1 MKYVAFAAAGVAT
14 LLSAAQATNIISPG
28 DFAIAVNP
36 NISAPASAT
45 PNVNEVVGK
54 LFDGIST
61 SKYLN
66 TGGSGSGFIATP
78 TSPFALQSFT
88 MTTGGDAQDRDPTR
102 YQIYG
107 TNSAI
112 SSANQS
118 DGTGESWTLI
128 STGAL
133 ALPSTRGAVSSLV
146 SVANT
151 TVYSS
156 YKVVFPTNSGSTLI
170 QVAEFSGFNNPA
182 GTGTSAFLNAT
193 ALAIDTPT
201 GASRH
206 PIAENPAA
214 AINGIIATNDKY
226 LNFSKENF
234 GLIVTPSSGASIAQT
249 MTIWTGG
256 DNSGFPG
263 RSPTSYILFGTNDA
277 ITSYDNSTGT
287 AENWSFIAGGNL
299 TAPSGNL
306 ASYQAVFPNSTAY
319 TSYKVLFPTIVGGS
333 DSGVISE
340 FALDTVPEPASAALA
355 GLLGLGMIMRR
366 RK

>member
-1 MKYVAFAAAGVAT
+1 MKHVAFAAAGVAT
-14 LLSAAQATNIISPG
+14 LLSAAHATNIISPG

-36 NISAPASAT
+36 NLNASASAT
-45 PNVNEVVGK
+45 PTASEVVSK
-54 LFDGIST
+54 LFDGIGT

-66 TGGSGSGFIATP
+66 TGGTGTGFIATP

-88 MTTGGDAQDRDPTR
+88 MTTGGDAPDRDPTR
-102 YQIYG
+102 YEIYG

-118 DGTGESWTLI
+118 AGTGEAWTLI
-128 STGAL
+128 SSGPIS
-133 ALPSTRGAVSSLV
+133 LPATRGAVSSV
-146 SVANT
+146 VPVANAT
-151 TVYSS
+151 SYSS
-156 YKVVFPTNSGSTLI
+156 YKVVFPTNAGSNLV
-170 QVAEFSGFNNPA
+170 QVAEFSGFANPA
-182 GTGTSAFLNAT
+182 GTGASAFLNAT
-193 ALAIDTPT
+193 ALAIDAPVS
-201 GASRH
+201 ASRH
-206 PIAENPAA
+206 PVAENPAA
-214 AINGIIATNDKY
+214 AINGIISTSDKY
-226 LNFSKENF
+226 LNFGKDNS

-256 DNSGFPG
+256 DNLSFPG

-277 ITSYDNSTGT
+277 ISSYDNSTGT

-299 TAPSGNL
+299 AAPSGNL

-333 DSGVISE
+333 DSLAIAE
-340 FALDTVPEPASAALA
+340 FTLDTVPEPAAATLA
-355 GLLGLGMIMRR
+355 GLLGLGMILRR